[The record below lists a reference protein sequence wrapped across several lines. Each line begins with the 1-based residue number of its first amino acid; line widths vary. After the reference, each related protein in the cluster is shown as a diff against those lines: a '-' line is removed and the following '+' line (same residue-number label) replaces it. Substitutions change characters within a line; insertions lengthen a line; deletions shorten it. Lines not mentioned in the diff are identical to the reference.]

1 MNELTKK
8 LDLQLSKINFKVGKV
23 GKQHLSPIT
32 REKILQTCKD
42 AGLVFLEGRGSYGFE
57 AEFEDIEL

>member
-1 MNELTKK
+1 MNKETKE
-8 LDLQLSKINFKVGKV
+8 LDLKLAEINFKVGSA

-32 REKILQTCKD
+32 RGKILKACQD
-42 AGLVFLEGRGSYGFE
+42 AGLVFLVSRGSYGFE